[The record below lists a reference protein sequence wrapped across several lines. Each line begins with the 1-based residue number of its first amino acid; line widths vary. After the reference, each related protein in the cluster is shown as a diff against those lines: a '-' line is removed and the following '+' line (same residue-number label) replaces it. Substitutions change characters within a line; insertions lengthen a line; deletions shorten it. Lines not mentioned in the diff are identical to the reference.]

1 MNFFAFS
8 QTNRKFM
15 IADNFWIY
23 VATWLPLTLLTLL
36 AYLMLKEFHEFNGKR
51 VLVKLEN
58 LRSRLQSLGSKRGRH
73 IKQDVENL
81 VGKSG

>member
-1 MNFFAFS
+1 
-8 QTNRKFM
+8 M

-36 AYLMLKEFHEFNGKR
+36 AYMMLKEYHEFKGKR

-58 LRSRLQSLGSKRGRH
+58 LRSRLQSLRGRRRN
-73 IKQDVENL
+73 KTWEF
-81 VGKSG
+81 